1 MFPFVH
7 CLHVGWRFSLALIT
21 VQFSWT
27 NARTKTR
34 TARLHGC
41 MERRNASEFGTS
53 CIWWNPVTNL
63 KTKNPWTTLYKFE
76 RCSVARLTRFNKL
89 IDTVIPTQTPGLKSI
104 GGRHAGP
111 NAWVFVGRIG
121 NYHCYISVIFMK
133 SITKQV
139 WGQQGFQFC
148 THFTFFLKKN
158 TFLIFTNYYSPN
170 AQQGSNIFSCV
181 INSLRFALPESPRPY
196 EPRPVVGRADRSPNS
211 CKLRAQRL
219 VESIKNRTRRC
230 SAILTFF
237 FYSFIYL
244 FMNVSIHLFICM
256 YIYMCVCVLLKPRQ
270 AARKVCF
277 ANAFLSNATTQLQ
290 VRFLVVYE

>member
-1 MFPFVH
+1 M
-7 CLHVGWRFSLALIT
+7 
-21 VQFSWT
+21 
-27 NARTKTR
+27 
-34 TARLHGC
+34 
-41 MERRNASEFGTS
+41 
-53 CIWWNPVTNL
+53 
-63 KTKNPWTTLYKFE
+63 
-76 RCSVARLTRFNKL
+76 TRFNKL

-148 THFTFFLKKN
+148 THFTFFFEKC
-158 TFLIFTNYYSPN
+158 PN

-196 EPRPVVGRADRSPNS
+196 EPRPLVGRADRSPNS

-230 SAILTFF
+230 SAILTYFF
-237 FYSFIYL
+237 F
-244 FMNVSIHLFICM
+244 IHLFI
-256 YIYMCVCVLLKPRQ
+256 Y
-270 AARKVCF
+270 
-277 ANAFLSNATTQLQ
+277 S
-290 VRFLVVYE
+290 